1 VPKALKIH
9 ALELVRIIFSCLC
22 RKEYIPN
29 KRLNEIFKYELNQL
43 MKRKI
48 QKVKS
53 TLNFKCP
60 EFFINSKKHQL
71 TNTFANSKKSN

>member
-1 VPKALKIH
+1 M
-9 ALELVRIIFSCLC
+9 

-29 KRLNEIFKYELNQL
+29 KRLNEIFKYEMNQL
-43 MKRKI
+43 MKKKI

-60 EFFINSKKHQL
+60 DIFINPKKHQL
-71 TNTFANSKKSN
+71 TNTFANKKSS

>member
-1 VPKALKIH
+1 M
-9 ALELVRIIFSCLC
+9 

-29 KRLNEIFKYELNQL
+29 KRLNEIFKYEVNQL

-71 TNTFANSKKSN
+71 TNTFANSKKSNYQIYNA

>member
-1 VPKALKIH
+1 M
-9 ALELVRIIFSCLC
+9 

-29 KRLNEIFKYELNQL
+29 KRLNEIFKYEINQL

-60 EFFINSKKHQL
+60 DSFINSKKHQL
-71 TNTFANSKKSN
+71 TNTFVNNKSNLYNFI